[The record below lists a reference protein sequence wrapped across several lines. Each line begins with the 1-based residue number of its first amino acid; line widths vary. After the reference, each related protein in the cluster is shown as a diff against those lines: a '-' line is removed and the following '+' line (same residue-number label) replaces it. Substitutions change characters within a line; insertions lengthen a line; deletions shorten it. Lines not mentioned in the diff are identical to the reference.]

1 MAKHISEGAAYF
13 LAYTLLNCA
22 IAVHKIFD
30 AQISANATSPDTKPL
45 DMSESRKRRIVASE
59 SEGMS
64 ISERSISGALTN
76 HAVPVRKVPTP
87 KFPAQLFRLHT
98 LSAFFGP
105 RGSGKTNGAVL
116 LAKRYLD
123 YGSFTRV
130 YIISPTFESNPCFDV
145 LDADPD
151 DVYTD
156 LGSILASIDDIV
168 KKIEDEADLYRDEME
183 YTAMYEKLVAGKP
196 INDVEQI
203 RLEREG
209 FREPVPMDKP
219 YPLIIIDDC
228 SHSQIYSTS
237 RSNPFVNLCL
247 RHRHIGGEG
256 FGCSIFMLV
265 QNFKTGVPKPIRQ
278 NLQQFFIW
286 RTADRSQLD
295 AMWEEFANLID
306 LPNFVRIYH
315 LATDADKHD
324 FLTVDMNPV
333 NDEIGNFRRNFDTAL
348 CIADPQAAVR
358 DAI

>member
-1 MAKHISEGAAYF
+1 
-13 LAYTLLNCA
+13 
-22 IAVHKIFD
+22 
-30 AQISANATSPDTKPL
+30 
-45 DMSESRKRRIVASE
+45 MSESRKRSSRALE
-59 SEGMS
+59 SDS
-64 ISERSISGALTN
+64 VDISERSIGGAIQN
-76 HAVPVRKVPTP
+76 RAVPVRKVPTP
-87 KFPAQLFRLHT
+87 KYPAQLFRLHT
-98 LSAFFGP
+98 LAAFFGP

-116 LAKRYLD
+116 LARKYLD

-130 YIISPTFESNPCFDV
+130 FIISPTFESNPCFEV
-145 LDADPD
+145 LDADPE

-156 LGSILASIDDIV
+156 LGTILASIENIV
-168 KKIEDEADLYRDEME
+168 VKIEAEADAYRDEME
-183 YTAMYEKLVAGKP
+183 YTAMYEKLVTGKT

-209 FREPVPMDKP
+209 FREPVPVEKP

-286 RTADRSQLD
+286 RSADRSQLE

-324 FLTVDMNPV
+324 FLTVDMNPSSE
-333 NDEIGNFRRNFDTAL
+333 EIGNFRRNFDTAL
-348 CIADPQAAVR
+348 VLADAQEAVRAAV
-358 DAI
+358 